1 MATIDT
7 RKSNDGQIT
16 YRVRVRIKGHSTQTA
31 TFTKLSDARKWAHIT
46 EGAVLQDKHFPGNE
60 SKKHCMSE
68 VIDRYIAEVLP
79 RKAASSIHNQT
90 LQLKWWKSQ
99 IGHILLS
106 DISPRRIGECRNS
119 LIKVHKANS
128 TVNRKLSALS
138 HVFTI
143 AVNEWEWLDD
153 SPMRKVSKL
162 RENKGRVRFLSVEER
177 TSLLEQCKVSK
188 NTFLHTIVVLALSTG
203 WRKNELLSL
212 EWRDVDL
219 KRNTLTFRE
228 TKNGETR
235 AVPLT
240 GYALEVLKS
249 HAKVRRIYTALVF
262 HSSIWIKYNIRQS
275 WEYAVKRAG
284 ITNFHFH
291 DLRHSYASYLAMN
304 GASLLEIAEL
314 LGHKTLAMVKRYA
327 HLTEAHT
334 RSIVERIDRPVFEK
348 ESRIKN
354 TMH

>member
-7 RKSNDGQIT
+7 RQSNDGQIT
-16 YRVRVRIKGHSTQTA
+16 YRVRVRIKGHATQTA
-31 TFTKLSDARKWAHIT
+31 TFSKLADARKWASIT
-46 EGAVLQDKHFPGNE
+46 EGAVFHEKRFPGNE
-60 SKKHCMSE
+60 AKKHTMSE
-68 VIDRYIAEVLP
+68 GIDRYMTEVLP
-79 RKAASSIHNQT
+79 RKAASSSHNQT
-90 LQLKWWKSQ
+90 FQLKWWKSA
-99 IGHILLS
+99 IGHNVLAEVS
-106 DISPRRIGECRNS
+106 SS
-119 LIKVHKANS
+119 LIAQQRDRLRQSGKSNA
-128 TVNRKLSALS
+128 TVNRYLSALS
-138 HVFTI
+138 HVLSIT
-143 AVNEWEWLDD
+143 VREWEWLDD

-177 TSLLEQCKVSK
+177 QSLLEQCKASR
-188 NTFLHTIVVLALSTG
+188 NTSLHTVVVLALSTG
-203 WRKNELLSL
+203 GRKNELLSL

-219 KRNTLTFRE
+219 KRNILTFRE

-249 HAKVRRIYTALVF
+249 HAKVRRIDTALVF
-262 HSSIWIKYNIRQS
+262 PSSTGRKSNIRQS

-334 RSIVERIDRPVFEK
+334 KSVVERMNKAVFEK
-348 ESRIKN
+348 ESMPN
-354 TMH
+354 